1 MKLTNNKSY
10 FAFQIRNCDTDSP
23 YVSLTDLEQ
32 GIYYRKGLYG
42 FPKDFMKAAEFLEK
56 DGTSEALYQ
65 MALLFGEA
73 GEYNDEGMYKQFLK
87 ESADLNCE
95 NAIIEQIL
103 AVAFHEIKEFDL
115 KVCISRLSEIVTDE
129 SNVGNYVLA
138 YLLEKV
144 DFEKAF
150 GLYLK
155 SARND
160 YLPAISRLQCSDS
173 LLNKQEVSEL
183 RDAFAKSLEREDG
196 ISEYC
201 MGYACFFGYGMKQ
214 RKEQGL
220 KLILRSAELGDIDAQ
235 KNMSDICDSD
245 EMYMDKAQALY
256 WLEKVAVFDESVRVD
271 LANRYIDGIGCE
283 CSFENDCCA
292 FEWLSTLRASDNR
305 TAINNLAWMYKVGR
319 GCEQDYLKAKCL
331 NARLIWI
338 VQHLIIILELC
349 MRKDKVLT
357 KMLNMR

>member
-1 MKLTNNKSY
+1 
-10 FAFQIRNCDTDSP
+10 
-23 YVSLTDLEQ
+23 
-32 GIYYRKGLYG
+32 
-42 FPKDFMKAAEFLEK
+42 MKAVEFLEK

-73 GEYNDEGMYKQFLK
+73 GEYNDEEMYKQLLK

-144 DFEKAF
+144 DFEKVF

-160 YLPAISRLQCSDS
+160 YPPAISRLQGSDS

-183 RDAFAKSLEREDG
+183 RDAFVKSLER
-196 ISEYC
+196 
-201 MGYACFFGYGMKQ
+201 
-214 RKEQGL
+214 
-220 KLILRSAELGDIDAQ
+220 
-235 KNMSDICDSD
+235 
-245 EMYMDKAQALY
+245 
-256 WLEKVAVFDESVRVD
+256 
-271 LANRYIDGIGCE
+271 
-283 CSFENDCCA
+283 
-292 FEWLSTLRASDNR
+292 
-305 TAINNLAWMYKVGR
+305 
-319 GCEQDYLKAKCL
+319 
-331 NARLIWI
+331 
-338 VQHLIIILELC
+338 
-349 MRKDKVLT
+349 
-357 KMLNMR
+357 